1 MLWLFKPEKALKP
14 EKVNHKPAMALVL
27 LLALLGQP
35 VKAARDFEWWNVRI
49 FDGKFYIVN
58 PATGWYEDL
67 GWWESQSLQE
77 VLDNNEPMLWFINGH
92 SGMGSEAFAYPPVW
106 DFQSSLWMAQGGA
119 PLNTQQPARALD
131 MQQMV
136 DDYYQQCMSSHG
148 DTVWQPDTGWV
159 DLSIPQSSRPS
170 RSDNAWNGNAWR
182 GREPYSKPGYGGR
195 HLTRGYG
202 ADCRRQQ
209 RRQLKEKGMPI
220 PTDLQPVKAKFS
232 GEIKKQMKALLLKQ
246 KQLKEA
252 SSDSE
257 LPDVKAELEDEE
269 EGEEEEGEKEEDTGP
284 SSSSSSS
291 LDVDRRKPVKAATRV
306 WQGRAKSE
314 APMGRGTPAKVV
326 KVPLEPPPPR
336 PVARK
341 AMAKPA
347 KAETKP
353 SWADT
358 KDEDTEEEHPVK
370 DKHKKRKKDRSKKRR
385 RRREETEEEGTE
397 PEKAPKDPKSHE
409 GPGGGP
415 PPPPAGGGIAA

>member
-35 VKAARDFEWWNVRI
+35 VKAAKDFEWWNVRI

-92 SGMGSEAFAYPPVW
+92 NGMGSEAFAYPPVW
-106 DFQSSLWMAQGGA
+106 DFQSSLWMAQG
-119 PLNTQQPARALD
+119 
-131 MQQMV
+131 
-136 DDYYQQCMSSHG
+136 
-148 DTVWQPDTGWV
+148 
-159 DLSIPQSSRPS
+159 

-182 GREPYSKPGYGGR
+182 GREPYSKPGYGRR

-269 EGEEEEGEKEEDTGP
+269 EEEEEEEEKEEDTGP

-314 APMGRGTPAKVV
+314 APIWRGTPAKVV

-370 DKHKKRKKDRSKKRR
+370 DKHKKRKKDRSKKGR

-397 PEKAPKDPKSHE
+397 PEKAPKDPKNHE

-415 PPPPAGGGIAA
+415 PPPPAGGGITA